1 MKKKWVYTLVGS
13 VISIGIATKVV
24 FAAGLVQVQ
33 VNIVPFKW
41 SLNDKSY
48 TSEDSFDNGKE
59 RVPTSLNY
67 KGTTYIPIRMVA
79 ESIGYK
85 IKWDDASKTAMIES
99 SASPEDPVEDLPP
112 IDNPAPVTKYYPQPA
127 TVTAFGTL
135 LKDPTSGAK
144 VLRNMQK
151 ASVVHITEETN
162 KDWLQV
168 VADDG
173 QIGYLLRASTDYI
186 YKADRPAWE
195 KKIDTV
201 IAEGL
206 KFMGA
211 PYQFGASTKQ
221 TETFDCSSFMKLI
234 FGRSDVIL
242 PRDSRQQSQQGD
254 KISLDQLRKGDL
266 LFFTT
271 ASRKDLTGLDHI
283 GHVGI
288 YLGENK
294 VLQTY
299 KVGVGV
305 TVTNLDA
312 NWTSRIVSAKR
323 IVK

>member
-1 MKKKWVYTLVGS
+1 LQGVENILHKKWIYTIVGS
-13 VISIGIATKVV
+13 VISIGIAAKVV

-59 RVPTSLNY
+59 QVPTSLNY

-79 ESIGYK
+79 QSIGYK
-85 IKWDDASKTAMIES
+85 IVWDDAAKTAFLENVP
-99 SASPEDPVEDLPP
+99 SPEDPVSDLPP
-112 IDNPAPVTKYYPQPA
+112 IASPQPITKYYPQPA
-127 TVTAFGTL
+127 AVTVFGPL
-135 LKDPTSGAK
+135 LKDPSSNAK

-151 ASVVHITEETN
+151 TAIVHILEETN

-173 QIGYLLRASTDYI
+173 QNGYLPRTSTDYT
-186 YKADRPAWE
+186 YKADRPAW
-195 KKIDTV
+195 
-201 IAEGL
+201 L
-206 KFMGA
+206 KYLGT

-221 TETFDCSSFMKLI
+221 TETFDCSSFMKYI
-234 FGRSDVIL
+234 FGRNDISL

-254 KISLDQLRKGDL
+254 VVSLDQLRKGDL

-271 ASRKDLTGLDHI
+271 SARKNKTGLEHI
-283 GHVGI
+283 GHVAV

>member
-1 MKKKWVYTLVGS
+1 LKKKWVYTIVAS
-13 VISIGIATKVV
+13 VVSVGIATKIV
-24 FAAGLVQVQ
+24 FAAGLVQIQ
-33 VNIVPFKW
+33 VNIVPFNW

-48 TSEDSFDNGKE
+48 TSEDSYNNGKE
-59 RVPTSLNY
+59 RLPTSLNY

-85 IKWDDASKTAMIES
+85 ITWDDATKTAMIDNS
-99 SASPEDPVEDLPP
+99 PSPEDPVEDLPP
-112 IDNPAPVTKYYPQPA
+112 IENPTPVTKYYPQPA
-127 TVTAFGTL
+127 SVTVFGPL
-135 LKDPTSGAK
+135 LKDPSSGAK

-151 ASVVHITEETN
+151 AAVVHITEETN

-173 QIGYLLRASTDYI
+173 QIGYLPRASTDYV

-195 KKIDTV
+195 KKVDAV

-206 KFMGA
+206 KYLGA

-234 FGRSDVIL
+234 FGRNDVTL

-254 KISLDQLRKGDL
+254 NVSLDQLRKGDL

-271 ASRKDLTGLDHI
+271 SARKNLKGLDHI
-283 GHVGI
+283 GHVAI

-299 KVGVGV
+299 KVGIGV